1 MSVFSQNLRKWRLSQ
16 GLTQRQLADKLE
28 RTQQAITNY
37 ENDWREP
44 SAEEVRAWEKILP
57 NWSRFDIMPEAFG
70 KDPYEGLKVWERVHS
85 Q

>member
-1 MSVFSQNLRKWRLSQ
+1 MSVFSKNFRKYRLSQ
-16 GLTQRQLADKLE
+16 GLTQQQLAEKMGKS
-28 RTQQAITNY
+28 QGCITNY

-44 SAEEVRAWEKILP
+44 KAEEVRAFEKILP
-57 NWSRFDIMPEAFG
+57 DWSRFDIMPDAFG